1 MICSSDCPTFAQFGR
16 GKGRAEMARA
26 GSDATAEPSA
36 WSRFRRWGLWAEPPA
51 ALAVILLIEA
61 VAAGGLVFA
70 LSSEH
75 VASQTL
81 GRFALIC
88 GMAVAFEE
96 IIHTS
101 ERVRRF
107 FLGSGTLIGSD
118 SVWTIAALVA
128 LPAGWAALAV
138 ATMYTHTLIRVWR
151 DGSTHPHRLILS
163 GATVMVATLVGSA
176 TLSSLTS
183 VLSWLPASP
192 SHLVAV
198 VGAVGVAHL
207 ANFALILGVVY
218 LARHQRSQHVN
229 LFSREEVIFEYVCQ
243 ILGIFT
249 GELVLHSPWFTPGA
263 LAILAMLYRGT
274 MVGQLQVQSTVDAK
288 TGLLNFTAWR
298 EVAHRAL
305 VRAERTKA
313 PVAVLLIDL
322 DHFKR
327 INDTHGHLVGDQV
340 LSAVA
345 NCVKYDLREYDMVGR
360 FGGEEFVL
368 MLDNA
373 DLYAAVAAATRVRER
388 ISELVIG
395 EDIGVTASIGVAHS
409 AHASATLD
417 TLLERADVALYEAKS
432 AGRNAV
438 RALAAFGDAPI
449 AAVA

>member
-1 MICSSDCPTFAQFGR
+1 
-16 GKGRAEMARA
+16 MARA
-26 GSDATAEPSA
+26 GSDAAAGPSV
-36 WSRFRRWGLWAEPPA
+36 WIRFRSWGLWAEPPV
-51 ALAVILLIEA
+51 ALAAILLIEA
-61 VAAGGLVFA
+61 IAACGMCLA
-70 LSSEH
+70 LSSESI
-75 VASQTL
+75 ASETI

-88 GMAVAFEE
+88 GMAIAFEE

-128 LPAGWAALAV
+128 LPAGWAVLAV

-163 GATVMVATLVGSA
+163 GATVMIATLVASA

-183 VLSWLPASP
+183 ALSQLPGGPA
-192 SHLVAV
+192 HLVAV
-198 VGAVGVAHL
+198 VVAVSVAHL
-207 ANFALILGVVY
+207 ANFALVLGVVY
-218 LARHQRSQHVN
+218 LAKHQRSQHVN
-229 LFSREEVIFEYVCQ
+229 LFNREEVIFEYVCQ
-243 ILGIFT
+243 ILGIIA

-263 LAILAMLYRGT
+263 IAVLAMLYRGT

-305 VRAERTKA
+305 LRAGRTKQ

-327 INDTHGHLVGDQV
+327 VNDTYGHLVGDQV

-345 NCVKYDLREYDMVGR
+345 YCVKNDLREYDMVGR

-368 MLDNA
+368 LLDNA
-373 DLYAAVAAATRVRER
+373 DLYAAVAAATRLRES

-395 EDIGVTASIGVAHS
+395 EDIHVTASIGVAHS
-409 AHASATLD
+409 AHANATLD
-417 TLLERADVALYEAKS
+417 ALLERADVALYEAKS
-432 AGRNAV
+432 AGRNTV
-438 RALAAFGDAPI
+438 RALAAFSDPPV

>member
-1 MICSSDCPTFAQFGR
+1 MT
-16 GKGRAEMARA
+16 RA
-26 GSDATAEPSA
+26 GSDATAERSV
-36 WSRFRRWGLWAEPPA
+36 WRWVRGWGLWSVRLP
-51 ALAVILLIEA
+51 ALAAVLTIEV
-61 VAAGGLVFA
+61 VAFAGAGIA
-70 LSSEH
+70 LSSEPVESH
-75 VASQTL
+75 AV
-81 GRFALIC
+81 GRYALIC
-88 GMAVAFEE
+88 GLAIAFEE
-96 IIHTS
+96 IVRGS
-101 ERVRRF
+101 ERLRRY
-107 FLGSGTLIGSD
+107 FLGSGTLISSD
-118 SVWTIAALVA
+118 SVWTVAAVIT
-128 LPAGWAALAV
+128 LPAGWATFAAFTIY
-138 ATMYTHTLIRVWR
+138 AHSLIRTSR
-151 DGSTHPHRLILS
+151 DGSARPHRVILS
-163 GATVMVATLVGSA
+163 GATVMVATLAAAGALSGVSA
-176 TLSSLTS
+176 VMSGLPNGPAELVS
-183 VLSWLPASP
+183 VAA
-192 SHLVAV
+192 AV
-198 VGAVGVAHL
+198 IVAHL
-207 ANFALILGVVY
+207 CNYSLIHVVVY
-218 LARHQRSQHVN
+218 LARPRSSEPLKLVT
-229 LFSREEVIFEYVCQ
+229 REELVFEYVSL
-243 ILGIFT
+243 ILAAFT
-249 GELVLHSPWFTPGA
+249 GEMVLHAPWFTPGA
-263 LAILAMLYRGT
+263 LVILAMLYRGT

-298 EVAHRAL
+298 EIAHRAL
-305 VRAERTKA
+305 ARAERTKA

-395 EDIGVTASIGVAHS
+395 EDIRVTASIGVAHS

-438 RALAAFGDAPI
+438 RALAAFGDTPI

>member
-1 MICSSDCPTFAQFGR
+1 
-16 GKGRAEMARA
+16 MARA
-26 GSDATAEPSA
+26 SSDAAAERSVWRWFRGWELWSVRMSA
-36 WSRFRRWGLWAEPPA
+36 LG
-51 ALAVILLIEA
+51 VILLIELTA
-61 VAAGGLVFA
+61 AAGLLVA
-70 LSSEH
+70 LPAED
-75 VASQTL
+75 ASGHNL
-81 GRFALIC
+81 GRFALLSGLAI
-88 GMAVAFEE
+88 VFEE
-96 IIHTS
+96 TVYRS
-101 ERVRRF
+101 ERVRRYL
-107 FLGSGTLIGSD
+107 LGSGTLIGSD
-118 SVWTIAALVA
+118 SVWMVAAVVA
-128 LPAGWAALAV
+128 LPAGWAGLTV
-138 ATMYTHTLIRVWR
+138 ATMYTHTLLRAGR
-151 DGSTHPHRLILS
+151 DGSTLPHRLALS
-163 GATVMVATLVGSA
+163 AATVVVATLIASETMSGVTSI
-176 TLSSLTS
+176 LTWMPNGPNY
-183 VLSWLPASP
+183 LLAIAA
-192 SHLVAV
+192 AV
-198 VGAVGVAHL
+198 VVAHL
-207 ANFALILGVVY
+207 CNYSLVHLVVY
-218 LARHQRSQHVN
+218 LARQDRSEPLN
-229 LFSREEVIFEYVCQ
+229 LVTREELVFEYVSL
-243 ILGIFT
+243 ILGAFT
-249 GELVLHSPWFTPGA
+249 GEMVLHSPWLTPGA